1 MGSGSSIPTCPK
13 NFDRQDFAAIQRLYD
28 DLDTN
33 GDFVVE
39 SHEVAQIAE
48 IHTTNKLLSL
58 RQQEAAE
65 IKKRTLMTED
75 VQRRL
80 NNEISAIKSSCNCKI
95 QSVTNQRQSEL
106 VTTQN
111 RIDAKVDELR
121 SETKLYETA
130 SVSERQNMFIAAV
143 SKDDKLSFNKFF
155 KYMRTR
161 TDNLKVV
168 YPNYYLQ

>member
-1 MGSGSSIPTCPK
+1 MGSSSSIPTCPR
-13 NFDRQDFAAIQRLYD
+13 NFDQRDFAAILRLYD
-28 DLDTN
+28 DLDAN

-48 IHTTNKLLSL
+48 IHATNKLSTL
-58 RQQEAAE
+58 QQREAAE
-65 IKKRTLMTED
+65 IKKRTLLTED
-75 VQRRL
+75 AQRRL
-80 NNEISAIKSSCNCKI
+80 NNEISAIKSSCACKI

-106 VTTQN
+106 TVNQK

-121 SETKLYETA
+121 SERKRYETA
-130 SVSERQNMFIAAV
+130 SVSEKQDLFIAAV
-143 SKDDKLSFNKFF
+143 SKNDKLSFVEFF
-155 KYMRTR
+155 KYMRKR

>member
-1 MGSGSSIPTCPK
+1 MGSGSCIPTCPK
-13 NFDRQDFAAIQRLYD
+13 NFDQQDFAAILRLYD
-28 DLDTN
+28 DLDAN

-48 IHTTNKLLSL
+48 IHATNKLLL
-58 RQQEAAE
+58 LHQQEAAE
-65 IKKRTLMTED
+65 IKKKTLLTED

-95 QSVTNQRQSEL
+95 QSVTNQRQGEL
-106 VTTQN
+106 VANQK

-121 SETKLYETA
+121 SETKLYKTA
-130 SVSERQNMFIAAV
+130 SVLEKQNLFIAAV
-143 SKDDKLSFNKFF
+143 SKNDKLSFVEFF
-155 KYMRTR
+155 KYMRKR